1 MHTSNIKKINVFNS
15 FPECSWLRKAV
26 FPYPIPLYIYTK
38 GQKNKIL
45 FLFGFVPEIGE
56 VGGVSNS
63 INRQCA
69 GQGYIK
75 INILLLDMLLD
86 MCMLIH
92 NRMCMMLECNCM
104 YIVHDVI
111 SSDLS
116 FNSFYSVSCTAHTW
130 FCVSS
135 VLNFFKMFRRNTYC
149 TILDML
155 PVNMLTTHFDFLK
168 FINFKINISK
178 GVWMQPMS
186 S

>member
-104 YIVHDVI
+104 YIVYDVCWQFLQI
-111 SSDLS
+111 WAL
-116 FNSFYSVSCTAHTW
+116 TAFTVFH
-130 FCVSS
+130 VLHILGS
-135 VLNFFKMFRRNTYC
+135 VLVLFW
-149 TILDML
+149 I
-155 PVNMLTTHFDFLK
+155 FLK
-168 FINFKINISK
+168 CFEGIHIVQF
-178 GVWMQPMS
+178 
-186 S
+186 